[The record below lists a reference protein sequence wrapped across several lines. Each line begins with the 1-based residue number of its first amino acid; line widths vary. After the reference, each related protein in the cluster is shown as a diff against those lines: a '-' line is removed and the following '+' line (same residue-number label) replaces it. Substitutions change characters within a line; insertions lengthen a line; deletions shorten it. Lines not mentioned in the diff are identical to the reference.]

1 MKYQNL
7 RGGRVVFS
15 AINRPAQQEWATPLV
30 AIEFVLNLEKQVN
43 QVLHFSHY
51 RFYFRIKGLNVFF
64 LF

>member
-30 AIEFVLNLEKQVN
+30 AFEFVLNLEKQVN

-51 RFYFRIKGLNVFF
+51 RFYF
-64 LF
+64 